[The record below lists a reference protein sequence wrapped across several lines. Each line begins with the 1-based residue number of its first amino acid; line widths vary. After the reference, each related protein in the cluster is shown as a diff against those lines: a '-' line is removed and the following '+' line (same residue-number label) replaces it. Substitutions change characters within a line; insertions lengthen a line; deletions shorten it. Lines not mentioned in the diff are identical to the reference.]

1 MKYSQS
7 IGILC
12 CLFLVY
18 SCFLP
23 WSFIESQHIL
33 VTGLNRS
40 VPDFGRPGLLNVIL
54 AGMLIIFFLI
64 PRVWAKRLNVFLGAF
79 NLAWSIRNYLLV
91 TSCEAGDCPEKR
103 TGIYLVLILSGLI
116 LLMTFLPPLKINE
129 EA

>member
-12 CLFLVY
+12 CVFLVY
-18 SCFLP
+18 SCFIP

-40 VPDFGRPGLLNVIL
+40 VPDFGRPGLLHVIL
-54 AGMLIIFFLI
+54 AGLLIIFFLV
-64 PRVWAKRLNVFLGAF
+64 PRIWAKRLNVFLGAF

-116 LLMTFLPPLKINE
+116 LLMTFCLR
-129 EA
+129 